1 MPLLH
6 FNLSMA
12 SCSTWN
18 KIQTI
23 ITCEVFYVLTP
34 EFLSALI
41 SYHSAH
47 YAPLTLA
54 SFLCLKHTE
63 LSPLQA
69 GLCPECFSCSSSH
82 GWLIAASS
90 SFRSDQISPCQKD
103 LPQPSC
109 PKVVMRACVCC
120 AELLSRVWLLAT
132 PWTAGI
138 LSMKLYRQESWSGLP
153 FPIPGDRPDPRI
165 ESVSPILA
173 GKFFTTVPPGKSTT
187 ERYPVCYSLA

>member
-90 SFRSDQISPCQKD
+90 SSFRPDQISPCQKIFPNHPVQKWSCVHVCAVLSCSVVSD
-103 LPQPSC
+103 SLRPHGLLGSC
-109 PKVVMRACVCC
+109 PWNCTGKNPGVGCHFLFQGTVLTQGLNLC
-120 AELLSRVWLLAT
+120 LLYWQANSLPLCHLGNPRQRGTLFAT
-132 PWTAGI
+132 P
-138 LSMKLYRQESWSGLP
+138 
-153 FPIPGDRPDPRI
+153 
-165 ESVSPILA
+165 
-173 GKFFTTVPPGKSTT
+173 
-187 ERYPVCYSLA
+187 